1 MNPER
6 TPLQETLTGL
16 SKAQLV
22 VLHRI
27 AKDPHK
33 GLRPFFTNPH
43 HMIAL
48 RRAMEDKHDGTAA

>member
-22 VLHRI
+22 ALHRI

-33 GLRPFFTNPH
+33 GLRPFFANPH
-43 HMIAL
+43 HMSAL
-48 RRAMEDKHDGTAA
+48 RRAMEDKHD